1 MTGVVLI
8 GQLATELKL
17 LGFRQ
22 VARSRNGSRYFVYP
36 PGSHRLR
43 IANHD
48 LPPLWSIRHQ
58 NTVLSYTAQ
67 SATKDEVPLVAF
79 DIAIRFIA
87 SVAART
93 GKW

>member
-1 MTGVVLI
+1 MVGILLI
-8 GQLATELKL
+8 GQLANELKL

-48 LPPLWSIRHQ
+48 LPTLWADRFTG
-58 NTVLSYTAQ
+58 TVFSYTARV
-67 SATKDEVPLVAF
+67 ATKDELPMIAF
-79 DIAIRFIA
+79 DIAVRFAA